1 MTSASLYEV
10 DIAHVRAEPV
20 RHDVRHSSY
29 LWFVDVDDLPR
40 HGVLARF
47 RAQDHVGDPAGSIRG
62 NVEHYLAENGI
73 ELDGGR
79 ITMLTNARSLGYVFN
94 PLTLYW
100 CHDPSGAV
108 VAVVA
113 EVHNTY
119 AQRHRYLLRPDDAG
133 RVDATKQ
140 FYVSPFYPVDGY
152 YRMSLPEPG
161 ETLAITMS
169 LHRPDSRP
177 FTASVRGVRR
187 PATRRAVLATAL
199 RHPFETW
206 TVRALITAHGIRLWR
221 KGLPVQPRPPHPDPH
236 AIDQPGR
243 QATVSR
249 KNSVADRLARI
260 VHDTAGIELPVR
272 VRAWD
277 GSEAGPADGPVLVI
291 RSRRALRRLLWAP
304 GELGLA
310 RAYVTGDIDVDGD
323 LADGFRRAW
332 QLARSRPDTAV
343 QIGLGGRLRAAASA
357 ARLGA
362 IGTRPTP
369 PVSEARLQGR
379 EHSKRRDRAA
389 ISHHYDLSNEWY
401 ELLLDEHM
409 AYSSAYF
416 THPGQS
422 LHDAQTA
429 KLDLICRKLDLQ
441 PGMRL
446 LDVGCGW
453 GSLILHAAEHYGVH
467 ATGVTLSAQQRD
479 YIVKRIADRGLADRV
494 EVRLQDYRDVRDGD
508 GTYGSYDAVSSIEM
522 GEHVGEGNYG
532 EYVAIMYGALKPTGR
547 LLLQQM
553 SRHEGT
559 APGGGAFIE
568 SYIAPDMHMREV
580 WQTTRHLVKG
590 GFEVRDVEAM
600 REHYVTT
607 VERWIDTFEANW
619 DRFVALQGEEVA
631 RVWRLYLV
639 GGALTFEE
647 GRMGVDQFLA
657 VKPTADGASG
667 MPATRPWAIDDAP
680 GTPTP

>member
-1 MTSASLYEV
+1 MKPALYDV
-10 DIAHVRAEPV
+10 SIAHVRAEPV
-20 RHDVRHSSY
+20 RHEVRHSSY
-29 LWFVDVDDLPR
+29 LWFVDVDELPR
-40 HGVLARF
+40 HGSLARF
-47 RAQDHVGDPAGSIRG
+47 EARDHAGDPARSIRA
-62 NVEHYLAENGI
+62 NVEEFLAERGI
-73 ELDGGR
+73 DLVGGR

-100 CHDPSGAV
+100 CHEPDGTLA
-108 VAVVA
+108 AVVA

-133 RVDATKQ
+133 RAETQKE
-140 FYVSPFYPVDGY
+140 FYVSPFYPVDGS

-161 ETLAITMS
+161 ERLAVTIT
-169 LHRPDSRP
+169 LHRPGGRP

-187 PATRRAVLATAL
+187 PATRAAVLATAL

-206 TVRALITAHGIRLWR
+206 LVRALITAHGIRLWR
-221 KGLPVQPRPPHPDPH
+221 KGLPVQPRPSHPSDPRPSEV
-236 AIDQPGR
+236 AMPS
-243 QATVSR
+243 TPT
-249 KNSVADRLARI
+249 VADRLAALLR
-260 VHDTAGIELPVR
+260 DTAGFELPVR
-272 VRAWD
+272 IRAWD

-310 RAYVTGDIDVDGD
+310 RAYVTGDLDVEGDTDD

-332 QLARSRPDTAV
+332 RLARTRPSTGVDLS
-343 QIGLGGRLRAAASA
+343 LGAKAKAAGAA

-362 IGTRPTP
+362 LGTPPAP
-369 PVSEARLQGR
+369 PVSEARLRGR
-379 EHSKRRDRAA
+379 LHSRLRDRAA
-389 ISHHYDLSNEWY
+389 ISHHYDLSNEFY

-416 THPGQS
+416 THEGQS

-429 KLDLICRKLDLQ
+429 KLDLVCRKLGLQ

-453 GSLILHAAEHYGVH
+453 GSMILHAAEHYGVSCV
-467 ATGVTLSAQQRD
+467 GITLSGEQRD
-479 YIVKRIADRGLADRV
+479 FITKRIAERGLADRV
-494 EVRLQDYRDVRDGD
+494 EVRLQDYREFGD
-508 GTYGSYDAVSSIEM
+508 TGETFHAVSSIEM
-522 GEHVGEGNYG
+522 GEHVGEGNYP
-532 EYVAIMYGALKPTGR
+532 EYVGIMYGALEPGGR
-547 LLLQQM
+547 VLLQQM
-553 SRHEGT
+553 SRQEGT

-568 SYIAPDMHMREV
+568 SYIAPDMHMREI

-607 VERWIDTFEANW
+607 VQHWIDTFDSRW
-619 DRFVALQGEEVA
+619 DEFVALQGEEVA

-639 GGALTFEE
+639 GGMLAFEE

-657 VKPTADGASG
+657 VKPAAAGASG
-667 MPATRPWAIDDAP
+667 MPATRPWAVES
-680 GTPTP
+680 